1 MKITTKTLWLMIV
14 LCAAIPAVAADNL
27 DLVRQRIAKVAVLRG
42 SFEQQKQ
49 VAGFKNPLRSQGKFL
64 LARDK
69 GVVWTTLKPFPS
81 ETVITRERIFSFDE
95 TGKHSVQADARQQPA
110 LRQVNAMMF
119 ALMAG
124 DVKALAARFDIDAQ
138 ALANNA
144 WTLALKPKSAAMAKS
159 FSRIELRGD
168 RYVREVVIVEGA
180 GDRTTLKFVGLSE
193 TPAQLSAAEARR
205 FD

>member
-1 MKITTKTLWLMIV
+1 M
-14 LCAAIPAVAADNL
+14 
-27 DLVRQRIAKVAVLRG
+27 
-42 SFEQQKQ
+42 
-49 VAGFKNPLRSQGKFL
+49 
-64 LARDK
+64 
-69 GVVWTTLKPFPS
+69 
-81 ETVITRERIFSFDE
+81 VITRERILSFDGA
-95 TGKHSVQADARQQPA
+95 GKRSVQADARQQPA

-124 DVKALAARFDIDAQ
+124 DVKALTSRFDIDAQ

-180 GDRTTLKFVGLSE
+180 GDRTTLKFAGMAE
-193 TPAQLSAAEARR
+193 TPAQLSAAEAQR